1 MFETYNMAKLWDLPC
16 IFVCENNG
24 YGMGTSVERAAATTE
39 YHTRGDFI
47 PGIKVSK
54 QIWPLLSFSSL
65 PLNKLHTECCR
76 ILEKVIKFAKHFSSL
91 ENAKNQKKGTTSAQC
106 WSKKF
111 LPWSNRIQSL
121 NEKFPLKS
129 LISSLHSA
137 SRENPWVNL
146 IKLIHV

>member
-39 YHTRGDFI
+39 YHTRGDYI

-65 PLNKLHTECCR
+65 PLNKLHTECCK

-91 ENAKNQKKGTTSAQC
+91 ENAKKRKKKGTTSVQC
-106 WSKKF
+106 WSEKF
-111 LPWSNRIQSL
+111 LPLSNRIQSL
-121 NEKFPLKS
+121 NEKFQKS
-129 LISSLHSA
+129 LISALHSA
-137 SRENPWVNL
+137 SRENPGVNL
-146 IKLIHV
+146 IKFIHV